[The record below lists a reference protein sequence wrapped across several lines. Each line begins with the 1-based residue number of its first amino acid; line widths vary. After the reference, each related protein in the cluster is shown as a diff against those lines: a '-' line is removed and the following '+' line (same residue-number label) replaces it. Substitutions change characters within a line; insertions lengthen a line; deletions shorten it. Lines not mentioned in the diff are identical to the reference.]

1 MGVAT
6 MTARPAASL
15 ELIATKKLADF
26 PLLNYVE
33 AGTNLEGGHD
43 LGRAPL
49 KAERWAPDHCPLG
62 REDLDHSCH

>member
-1 MGVAT
+1 

-15 ELIATKKLADF
+15 ELIATEELTDF
-26 PLLNYVE
+26 PLFDYVE
-33 AGTNLEGGHD
+33 AGTNLESGHD

-62 REDLDHSCH
+62 WENLDHSCH